1 MTQNKIDAD
10 HEPWKMYHGKKDML
24 DTTHSMISV
33 DGPFGLYNM
42 AIELPNE
49 QIFPVMKLMD
59 KEVDAADRFSLTDG
73 LIQGEFE
80 IWDGDYEKRL
90 YFCVEFTLEEAIMFA
105 KQENPMI
112 GFSVVNVPNVLVG
125 GQKIFNMDDLRKVIN
140 LKQTGDA
147 KITKPSH
154 RWKTG

>member
-1 MTQNKIDAD
+1 MTQNKIDSD

-49 QIFPVMKLMD
+49 QIVPVMKLMD

-80 IWDGDYEKRL
+80 IWDEDYGKKL
-90 YFCVEFTLEEAIMFA
+90 YFCVDFPLKDAVKFA
-105 KQENPMI
+105 KQSAPTMGYVPVGNPQMVIGAQKVFTVIDLKKFIKLKIAMDENPKR
-112 GFSVVNVPNVLVG
+112 PQTWKVG
-125 GQKIFNMDDLRKVIN
+125 
-140 LKQTGDA
+140 
-147 KITKPSH
+147 
-154 RWKTG
+154 

>member
-1 MTQNKIDAD
+1 MTQNKIDTD
-10 HEPWKMYHGKKDML
+10 HKAWKMYHEKKDKL

-49 QIFPVMKLMD
+49 QIVPVMKLMD
-59 KEVDAADRFSLTDG
+59 KEVDASNRFSLTDG

-90 YFCVEFTLEEAIMFA
+90 YFCVDFTLKDAVKFA
-105 KQENPMI
+105 RQSAPTIGYVPVGNPQM
-112 GFSVVNVPNVLVG
+112 VVGAQKVFTLVDI
-125 GQKIFNMDDLRKVIN
+125 KEFIRLKMAMDTNPKRPHTWKV
-140 LKQTGDA
+140 G
-147 KITKPSH
+147 
-154 RWKTG
+154 

>member
-49 QIFPVMKLMD
+49 QIVPVMKLMD

-80 IWDGDYEKRL
+80 IWDDDYKKKL
-90 YFCVEFTLEEAIMFA
+90 YFCVDFPLKDAVKFA
-105 KQENPMI
+105 KQSAPTIGYVPIGNPQM
-112 GFSVVNVPNVLVG
+112 VVGAQKVFTVVDLKKFIKLKIVMDANPERPQTWKVG
-125 GQKIFNMDDLRKVIN
+125 
-140 LKQTGDA
+140 
-147 KITKPSH
+147 
-154 RWKTG
+154 